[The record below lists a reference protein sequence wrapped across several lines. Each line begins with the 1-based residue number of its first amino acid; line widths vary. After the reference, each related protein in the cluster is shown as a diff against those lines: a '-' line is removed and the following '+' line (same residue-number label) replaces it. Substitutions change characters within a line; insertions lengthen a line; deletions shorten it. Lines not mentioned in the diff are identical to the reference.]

1 MVSAVLVVGAA
12 LLAGGGLL
20 LVLLQSALINTT
32 QVSLDERARDVAL
45 LVQQSGLERTDLE
58 VTADLAHGERI
69 QLLTPAGVVVQSS
82 DPRLTS
88 PMVPGLLPSVG
99 DSDSQHIP
107 QIPALDT
114 DEDVLVV
121 AYGFHSPGRNLV
133 VQIGR
138 PVQIQSDTIRTV
150 GWFLLGGG
158 PLLLGVVAV
167 ATWVLVGRSLRTV
180 DRITTQV
187 GRIGGRSL
195 DERIEVPTTA
205 DEIEHL
211 ARTMNSML
219 DRLQASD
226 RAQKAF
232 VSDASHELRSPLSTL
247 RVTSEIAGQ
256 DPTGKTWLE
265 MGDLIDSEVQRM
277 QSLVDDLLT
286 LAKVDA
292 NRLMLRP
299 EEVDLD
305 DLLHTEVRRL
315 RTASEVSVRARIQ
328 PVRAVG
334 DPDRLAQVI
343 RNVVDNARMHSH
355 GQVAITLTAADGL
368 ARIMIDN
375 DGPVIPERDR
385 QRIFERFVRLDD
397 DRSRDSGGSG
407 LGLAISSAIMAA
419 HFGRIRA
426 AESDQGW
433 CRFVIEL
440 PISTDQVRIDDQDDE
455 HEDDHGGGAQDE
467 QSDLT
472 DQARSVDQT
481 PGIDQ
486 AAEVD
491 QKAKDDHARPAA
503 EPASRDASSSP
514 DWSGVSR

>member
-12 LLAGGGLL
+12 LLAGSALL

-32 QVSLDERARDVAL
+32 QVSLEERARDVAL
-45 LVQQSGLERTDLE
+45 LVQQNGLEGADLERT
-58 VTADLAHGERI
+58 ADVEHGERI
-69 QLLTPAGVVVQSS
+69 QVLSPHGRVLETS
-82 DPRLTS
+82 DPRLTT
-88 PMVPGLLPSVG
+88 PMVPGLLPTRTY
-99 DSDSQHIP
+99 SDSRRVP
-107 QIPALDT
+107 EIPALDT

-121 AYGFHSPGRNLV
+121 AYGFNAHGRHLV

-158 PLLLGVVAV
+158 PLLLGVVAA
-167 ATWVLVGRSLRTV
+167 ATWALVGRSLRTV

-195 DERIEVPTTA
+195 DERIEVPGTG

-247 RVTSEIAGQ
+247 LVTSEIAAK
-256 DPTGKTWLE
+256 DPTGRTWLE
-265 MGDLIDSEVQRM
+265 MGDLIDSEVRRM
-277 QSLVDDLLT
+277 QALVDDLLT

-292 NRLMLRP
+292 HGLTLRP

-305 DLLHTEVRRL
+305 DLLQTEIRRL
-315 RTASEVSVRARIQ
+315 RAASTVQVRARIQ
-328 PVRAVG
+328 PVRAIG

-343 RNVVDNARMHSH
+343 RNVVDNARLHSR
-355 GQVAITLTAADGL
+355 GQIAITLSADDGI

-375 DGPVIPERDR
+375 DGPVIPVADR

-407 LGLAISSAIMAA
+407 LGLAISGAIMAA
-419 HFGRIRA
+419 HYGAISA
-426 AESDQGW
+426 TETEEGW

-440 PISTDQVRIDDQDDE
+440 PISADQIKIDDHDDD
-455 HEDDHGGGAQDE
+455 HEDDRE
-467 QSDLT
+467 
-472 DQARSVDQT
+472 
-481 PGIDQ
+481 
-486 AAEVD
+486 
-491 QKAKDDHARPAA
+491 DDHEDEGEDDQPRATEP
-503 EPASRDASSSP
+503 EPASRPGTSSP

>member
-12 LLAGGGLL
+12 LLAGGALL

-32 QVSLDERARDVAL
+32 QVSLNERARDVAL

-58 VTADLAHGERI
+58 ETADLAHGERI
-69 QLLTPAGVVVQSS
+69 QLLTPDGTVVQSS
-82 DPRLTS
+82 DPRLTE
-88 PMVPGLLPSVG
+88 PMAAGLLPSVG
-99 DSDSQHIP
+99 DSVSRHVPEIR
-107 QIPALDT
+107 ALDS

-121 AYGFHSPGRNLV
+121 AYGFRAHGRKLV

-158 PLLLGVVAV
+158 PLLLGVVAA
-167 ATWVLVGRSLRTV
+167 ATWMLVGRSLRTV

-187 GRIGGRSL
+187 SRIGGRSL
-195 DERIEVPTTA
+195 DERVEVPATG

-247 RVTSEIAGQ
+247 RVTSEIANQ

-305 DLLHTEVRRL
+305 DLLHTEIRRL
-315 RTASEVSVRARIQ
+315 RTAAGVRVQAQIQ

-343 RNVVDNARMHSH
+343 RNVADNARLHSR
-355 GQVAITLTAADGL
+355 GQVAITLTADDGV

-375 DGPVIPERDR
+375 DGPVIPEADR

-419 HFGRIRA
+419 HFGRISA
-426 AESDQGW
+426 GESENGW
-433 CRFVIEL
+433 CRFLIEL
-440 PISTDQVRIDDQDDE
+440 PISTDQIKIDDQEDDQDDQAPDQVP
-455 HEDDHGGGAQDE
+455 DDR
-467 QSDLT
+467 SD
-472 DQARSVDQT
+472 AAVDQ
-481 PGIDQ
+481 P
-486 AAEVD
+486 
-491 QKAKDDHARPAA
+491 RPAL
-503 EPASRDASSSP
+503 EPASRDGSSSP

>member
-1 MVSAVLVVGAA
+1 MGLRRSSVVSAVLVVGAA
-12 LLAGGGLL
+12 LLAGGALL
-20 LVLLQSALINTT
+20 LVLLQSALINTAE
-32 QVSLDERARDVAL
+32 VSLEERARDIAL
-45 LVQQSGLERTDLE
+45 LVHQGGLDRTDLE
-58 VTADLAHGERI
+58 LTADLEHGERI
-69 QLLTPAGVVVQSS
+69 QLLNRDGRVVQTS
-82 DPRLTS
+82 DDRLTE
-88 PMVPGLLPSVG
+88 PMAPGLLPPTG
-99 DSDSQHIP
+99 DSDNRRVP
-107 QIPALDT
+107 EIPALGT

-121 AYGFHSPGRNLV
+121 AYGFVDQGQRLV
-133 VQIGR
+133 VQVGR
-138 PVQIQSDTIRTV
+138 PIQIQADTIRTV

-158 PLLLGVVAV
+158 PLLLGVVAG
-167 ATWVLVGRSLRTV
+167 ATWMLVGRSLRTV

-195 DERIEVPTTA
+195 DERIEVPRTG

-219 DRLQASD
+219 DRLQTAD

-247 RVTSEIAGQ
+247 LVTSEIASK

-265 MGDLIDSEVQRM
+265 MGDLIDSEVRRM
-277 QSLVDDLLT
+277 QGLVDDLLT

-292 NRLMLRP
+292 NRLVLRP

-305 DLLHTEVRRL
+305 DLLHTEIRRL
-315 RTASEVSVRARIQ
+315 RAASDVVVRAQIQ

-343 RNVVDNARMHSH
+343 RNVVDNARMHSR
-355 GQVAITLTAADGL
+355 GQVAITLTGDDGM

-375 DGPVIPERDR
+375 DGPVIPEEDR

-419 HFGRIRA
+419 HFGRISA
-426 AESDQGW
+426 SESEEGW
-433 CRFVIEL
+433 CRFLIEL
-440 PISTDQVRIDDQDDE
+440 PISADQIKIDDHD
-455 HEDDHGGGAQDE
+455 DDHDDDHHDDHDDDHDDDRAGDHGAGPSAE
-467 QSDLT
+467 QSDGV
-472 DQARSVDQT
+472 DQARPV
-481 PGIDQ
+481 
-486 AAEVD
+486 
-491 QKAKDDHARPAA
+491 A
-503 EPASRDASSSP
+503 EPANRDGTSSP
-514 DWSGVSR
+514 GWSGVSR

>member
-1 MVSAVLVVGAA
+1 MGLRRSSVVSAVLVVGAA
-12 LLAGGGLL
+12 LLAGGALL

-32 QVSLDERARDVAL
+32 KVALEERGRDVAL
-45 LVQQSGLERTDLE
+45 LVEQGGLARTNLE
-58 VTADLAHGERI
+58 LTADLEHGERI
-69 QLLTPAGVVVQSS
+69 QLLSADGRVLQTS
-82 DPRLTS
+82 DQRLVR
-88 PMVPGLLPSVG
+88 PMAPGLMPKPGETDSRKISQLAAL
-99 DSDSQHIP
+99 DSD
-107 QIPALDT
+107 
-114 DEDVLVV
+114 EDILVA
-121 AYGFHSPGRNLV
+121 AYGFSSDGQPLV

-158 PLLLGVVAV
+158 PLLLGVVAAAV
-167 ATWVLVGRSLRTV
+167 WVLVGRSLRTV

-195 DERIEVPTTA
+195 DERVEVPPTA

-226 RAQKAF
+226 RAQRAF

-247 RVTSEIAGQ
+247 VVTSEIASA

-265 MGDLIDSEVQRM
+265 MGDLVDSEVRRM
-277 QSLVDDLLT
+277 QALVDDLLT

-292 NRLMLRP
+292 HGLRLRR
-299 EEVDLD
+299 EDVDLD
-305 DLLHTEVRRL
+305 DLLHNEVRRL
-315 RTASEVSVRARIQ
+315 RTASPVRVSARIQ
-328 PVRAVG
+328 PVRAIG

-343 RNVVDNARMHSH
+343 RNVVDNARMHSK
-355 GQVAITLTAADGL
+355 GQVAITLVADDGV

-375 DGPVIPERDR
+375 DGPVIPEADR

-407 LGLAISSAIMAA
+407 LGLAISAAIMAA
-419 HFGRIRA
+419 HGGIIDA
-426 AESDQGW
+426 TETEQGW

-440 PISTDQVRIDDQDDE
+440 PI
-455 HEDDHGGGAQDE
+455 AE
-467 QSDLT
+467 QSAVDDAEEQPEEH
-472 DQARSVDQT
+472 DQ
-481 PGIDQ
+481 Q
-486 AAEVD
+486 A
-491 QKAKDDHARPAA
+491 DDHAQGDQTAQTGAA
-503 EPASRDASSSP
+503 EPANRSDTSSVG
-514 DWSGVSR
+514 WSGVRR

>member
-45 LVQQSGLERTDLE
+45 LVQQSGLDRTDLE
-58 VTADLAHGERI
+58 VTADLEHGERI
-69 QLLTPAGVVVQSS
+69 QLLTPNGTVVQSS
-82 DPRLTS
+82 DTRLTV
-88 PMVPGLLPSVG
+88 PMAPGLLPATGQSISRRV
-99 DSDSQHIP
+99 P
-107 QIPALDT
+107 EIPALDS
-114 DEDVLVV
+114 DDDVLVV
-121 AYGFHSPGRNLV
+121 GYGFSAHGRNLI

-138 PVQIQSDTIRTV
+138 PVQIQADTIRTV

-158 PLLLGVVAV
+158 PLLLGVVAI

-187 GRIGGRSL
+187 SRIGGRSL
-195 DERIEVPTTA
+195 DERIEVPRTA

-247 RVTSEIAGQ
+247 MVTSEIASK

-265 MGDLIDSEVQRM
+265 MGDLIDSEVSRM

-292 NRLMLRP
+292 NGLMLRR

-305 DLLHTEVRRL
+305 DLLQNEIRRL
-315 RTASEVSVRARIQ
+315 RAASRVRVRARIQ

-343 RNVVDNARMHSH
+343 RNVVDNARLHSR
-355 GQVAITLTAADGL
+355 GQVAITLTAEDGL
-368 ARIMIDN
+368 ARILIDN
-375 DGPVIPERDR
+375 DGLVIPEADR

-419 HFGRIRA
+419 HDGRISA
-426 AESDQGW
+426 AETDQGW

-440 PISTDQVRIDDQDDE
+440 PISTDQIKIDDQDD
-455 HEDDHGGGAQDE
+455 DDHPEVDHEPVDHEPG
-467 QSDLT
+467 
-472 DQARSVDQT
+472 DQARPT
-481 PGIDQ
+481 P
-486 AAEVD
+486 
-491 QKAKDDHARPAA
+491 
-503 EPASRDASSSP
+503 EPANRDGRSSP
-514 DWSGVSR
+514 DWSGVRR

>member
-1 MVSAVLVVGAA
+1 VVSAVLVVGAA

-45 LVQQSGLERTDLE
+45 LVQQSGLDRTDLE
-58 VTADLAHGERI
+58 VTADLEHGERI
-69 QLLTPAGVVVQSS
+69 QLLTPNGTVVQSS
-82 DPRLTS
+82 DTRLTV
-88 PMVPGLLPSVG
+88 PMAPGLLPVTGQSI
-99 DSDSQHIP
+99 SRREP
-107 QIPALDT
+107 EIPALDS
-114 DEDVLVV
+114 DDDVLVV
-121 AYGFHSPGRNLV
+121 AYGFSAQGRSLI

-138 PVQIQSDTIRTV
+138 PVQIQADTIRTV

-158 PLLLGVVAV
+158 PLLLGVVAI

-187 GRIGGRSL
+187 SRIGGRSL
-195 DERIEVPTTA
+195 DERIEVPRTA

-247 RVTSEIAGQ
+247 MVTSEIASK

-265 MGDLIDSEVQRM
+265 MGDLIDSEVGRM

-292 NRLMLRP
+292 NGLMLRR

-305 DLLHTEVRRL
+305 DLLQNEIRRL
-315 RTASEVSVRARIQ
+315 RAASRVRVRARIQ
-328 PVRAVG
+328 PARAVG
-334 DPDRLAQVI
+334 DPDRLAQVL
-343 RNVVDNARMHSH
+343 RNVVDNARLHSR
-355 GQVAITLTAADGL
+355 GQVAITLTAEDGL
-368 ARIMIDN
+368 ARILIDN
-375 DGPVIPERDR
+375 DGPVIPEADR

-419 HFGRIRA
+419 HDGRISA
-426 AESDQGW
+426 TETDQGW
-433 CRFVIEL
+433 CRFMIEL
-440 PISTDQVRIDDQDDE
+440 PISTDQIKIDDQDD
-455 HEDDHGGGAQDE
+455 DDHPEVDHEPVDHEPVDHEPVDHEPG
-467 QSDLT
+467 
-472 DQARSVDQT
+472 DQARAT
-481 PGIDQ
+481 P
-486 AAEVD
+486 
-491 QKAKDDHARPAA
+491 
-503 EPASRDASSSP
+503 EPANRDGSSSP
-514 DWSGVSR
+514 DWSGVRR